1 VDDLV
6 KRAVTAG
13 GSTCEEAEDH
23 GFMYQH
29 SFLDLDGHGWNLF
42 HTAETA

>member
-1 VDDLV
+1 MV
-6 KRAVTAG
+6 KRAVAAG

-42 HTAETA
+42 YMAEPL